1 MHSEIEMDRVNG
13 NAKNEEE
20 EIENGGELVVI
31 TCLFLA
37 EIESHL
43 G

>member
-20 EIENGGELVVI
+20 DRKWRRVSCYYLFASGGD
-31 TCLFLA
+31 
-37 EIESHL
+37 
-43 G
+43 